1 MLRFLALATAL
12 LGLAASPALA
22 QADCA
27 PGAYSGPNG
36 EVLALTRPEGAPGA
50 RYTFVDG
57 RRGFVTDEAALVRC
71 VDGNIT
77 VAAADGSAQAWSRVD
92 LRLTPTKFK
101 SGDLVLNG
109 LLVEPPPRAGGK
121 APPLVVLVHGS
132 ERTAAVTGNFYSYIL
147 AGQGIATFVYDKR
160 GTGGSTGTYTQNFEW
175 LADDAVAASAEAKRL
190 AAGRYGRFG
199 LFGGSQGGWVAPLAA
214 NRAGAQ
220 FVTVGFGLV
229 LSPLEEDAEQ
239 VFDELRR
246 KGYGA
251 ETIRE
256 ARQVTDA
263 VGAVVASGFTAGFDG
278 LAEVKR
284 LYGARPWFSQIQGEF
299 TGEVLKGDEATL
311 RVVGPQRVDNLNLIW
326 RYDAVAALRAV
337 EAPQL
342 WIMAGEDTAAP
353 GNLSRDR
360 LAALRREGRP
370 IEVYVY
376 PRTDHGIYEYV
387 EAADGSRT
395 VTRMA
400 EGYLR
405 LLADWIKQDLKPP
418 YGAAERRD

>member
-1 MLRFLALATAL
+1 MLRLLALATAL

-22 QADCA
+22 QVDCA

-57 RRGFVTDEAALVRC
+57 RRGFVTDEAALARC
-71 VDGNIT
+71 VDGKIT
-77 VAAADGSAQAWSRVD
+77 VRASNGASQVWARMN

-101 SGDLVLNG
+101 SGDLTLNG
-109 LLVEPPPRAGGK
+109 LLVEPPPRADGK

-147 AGQGIATFVYDKR
+147 AGQGVATFVYDKR

-175 LADDAVAASAEAKRL
+175 LADDVVAASAEAKRL
-190 AAGRYGRFG
+190 AAGRHGRFG

-220 FVTVGFGLV
+220 FVAVGFGLV

-251 ETIRE
+251 EAIAE

-263 VGAVVASGFTAGFDG
+263 VGAVVASGFTTGFDR
-278 LAEVKR
+278 LAEVR
-284 LYGARPWFSQIQGEF
+284 RQYGERPWFGQIQGEF
-299 TGEVLKGDEATL
+299 TGEVLKGDEAAL
-311 RVVGPQRVDNLNLIW
+311 RVVGPQRIDNLNLIW

-337 EAPQL
+337 PVPQL

-353 GNLSRDR
+353 GSLSRDR
-360 LAALRREGRP
+360 LAKLRHEGRP
-370 IEVYVY
+370 IEVYVF
-376 PRTDHGIYEYV
+376 PKTDHGIYEYV
-387 EAADGSRT
+387 ETPDGSRKM
-395 VTRMA
+395 TRIA
-400 EGYLR
+400 DGYLR